1 MKNFVSNELAT
12 LASSVKEYGREII
25 VLSLA
30 MLFFSLHTYHPLEP
44 AWLKSVVYYTV
55 GPVAVIL
62 LILRKTPLDFGLKM
76 GNWRIWGVYVGIFL
90 LIGLPVLLVCSRIPA
105 LEKYYYIE
113 QFRPGIYVLQT
124 AASLFGWEFI
134 LRGFLL
140 FGLKDKFGHGSILIQ
155 MVPFVL
161 LHFGKA
167 ELETLSTV
175 LTGLLF
181 GYIAYRGNSFWPAF
195 IIHIVINVAF
205 VVFVNVF

>member
-1 MKNFVSNELAT
+1 MKTFISAEVSALVSA
-12 LASSVKEYGREII
+12 VKEYGREITI
-25 VLSLA
+25 LTLA
-30 MLFFSLHTYHPLEP
+30 VLFFTAHSYHPLEP
-44 AWLKSVVYYTV
+44 AWLKSLVYYA
-55 GPVAVIL
+55 VAPLTVIL
-62 LILRKTPLDFGLKM
+62 LVLRNNPLDFGLRA
-76 GNWRIWGVYVGIFL
+76 GNWRTWGVYVGIFL
-90 LIGLPVLLVCSRIPA
+90 LISLPVLLACSRIPA
-105 LEKYYYIE
+105 LENYYYIE
-113 QFRPGIYVLQT
+113 QFRPGMYILQS

-167 ELETLSTV
+167 ELETLSTI

-181 GYIAYRGNSFWPAF
+181 GYIAFRGNSFWPAL